1 MMEIQSTAIITQRAI
16 SRWLTTHQV
25 NITCALLPHSLN
37 RMPSCIC
44 LLHRPAA
51 IERLTLSS
59 CFPDLLFLVNRSN
72 LLNSNP
78 LASPSPSSSVP
89 AVVREISSNVQPML
103 EPLHNF
109 NIYSIPPCS
118 LYSPYSTLF
127 FVFTLFQPVL
137 RIHPIPPCSTLFY
150 SILFNSIFF
159 FFSILNSCSEADRN
173 G

>member
-1 MMEIQSTAIITQRAI
+1 MMVIQFTALMQKEINQ
-16 SRWLTTHQV
+16 WLTTHQV

-72 LLNSNP
+72 RLNSNP

-109 NIYSIPPCS
+109 DIYSIPPCS

-127 FVFTLFQPVL
+127 FVFTLFHPVL
-137 RIHPIPPCSTLFY
+137 RIHPIPPCSSLFY

-159 FFSILNSCSEADRN
+159 FFSILNSCSEADSN